1 MHRLVF
7 GLFDSAEVVCEN
19 SVSFAPFFLS
29 IYVLSCPLLA
39 VLSEAATKTRLRE
52 K

>member
-7 GLFDSAEVVCEN
+7 GLFDSAEVVRVS
-19 SVSFAPFFLS
+19 SVSFAPFFLR
-29 IYVLSCPLLA
+29 ICVLSCPLLT
-39 VLSEAATKTRLRE
+39 VLSEAATKTRSRE